1 MKQSEELL
9 QLARKE
15 ENDLKSMGMYIK
27 ALRAS
32 RSEKFEDGWLLP
44 LSDRYKVDKI
54 DFKYTITTESFG
66 ILDYFP
72 KANKLLIRKDN
83 KWIKPGLKWMI
94 NNLFNK

>member
-9 QLARKE
+9 QLAREE

-44 LSDRYKVDKI
+44 LSNKYEIKHENYKYSITTQDYGII
-54 DFKYTITTESFG
+54 DF
-66 ILDYFP
+66 FP

-83 KWIKPGLKWMI
+83 NWIKPGLKWII
-94 NNLFNK
+94 NNLFNE